1 MTMKTGSAYDVLFND
16 RKYKDLLDKVDQFL
30 EETFIM
36 YQRGYRMDI
45 IDEQQKPKVTQI
57 ENEFKQFASDKLKRI
72 EARMDEIEEELTKD
86 DVADPQS
93 ELIKRQN
100 LEARLS
106 FYSNSEI
113 MDYIRE
119 ADAEKTDVFELSLLQ
134 KAFDQ
139 RLSESEQSQVSFS
152 LTALKQAVLYP
163 FENNE
168 EHDNLAYQFNV
179 LRQIGM
185 ANNGSVITKDDDS
198 YVVIKPLADRYND
211 QLKYAKAK
219 KDGARQQAQYKK
231 QYVYN
236 K

>member
-1 MTMKTGSAYDVLFND
+1 
-16 RKYKDLLDKVDQFL
+16 
-30 EETFIM
+30 
-36 YQRGYRMDI
+36 

-57 ENEFKQFASDKLKRI
+57 ENEFKQFASDKLKHI
-72 EARMDEIEEELTKD
+72 ESRMDEIEEELTRD
-86 DVADPQS
+86 DIAEPQS
-93 ELIKRQN
+93 ELIRRQN

-152 LTALKQAVLYP
+152 LTALKQSVLYP

-185 ANNGSVITKDDDS
+185 ANNGSV
-198 YVVIKPLADRYND
+198 
-211 QLKYAKAK
+211 
-219 KDGARQQAQYKK
+219 
-231 QYVYN
+231 
-236 K
+236 